1 MGSPPPRHLKE
12 SPAPSKPRHSGTP
25 RRRRS
30 RIVATLLAVTVV
42 ASGLTLVSAK
52 ATGHSI
58 RPPGFGLLPAIWVNQ
73 DGDDGRAD
81 PGRASDRAKASP
93 APATSAP
100 DAGAA
105 GVSVSPQGGGGS
117 GSLKEASSGLVLT
130 SPNALRLYP
139 FIGHVTVQSAGW
151 ADLEPRPGVY
161 DFSPIDR
168 ALQALQ
174 GRPDAKARLRIYAGF
189 RAPRWLDGVAGPC
202 VPIGGG
208 VSGRSGCAPRFWT
221 AAYLDR
227 FERFMAAVAARYE
240 RNPQVTEVINPACS
254 TVFAE
259 PFILGIGS
267 DRASAGRLAAAG
279 LNEASHR
286 NCLERSTAAMDRVFD
301 TTRIVLDGHTKWQL
315 VTSDGR
321 RADSWEK
328 ERDLLNVL
336 RGRYGA
342 KLVVEDHGLGPTDSC
357 PPGQSLANAGSWYC
371 WMASLPAPKGF
382 QFTLR
387 GGSMSAAASNG
398 VAMRACFLEFAGFTK
413 IDARTVDARLE
424 SNPGC

>member
-1 MGSPPPRHLKE
+1 MPEGIGRSALQSRSSLAIGVMLPIPRHLDGPPPSRPAAGGRMGSPAPRHLKE
-12 SPAPSKPRHSGTP
+12 PPAPSKPRHAGTP
-25 RRRRS
+25 RRRRG

-58 RPPGFGLLPAIWVNQ
+58 RPPGFGLLPAIWVNH
-73 DGDDGRAD
+73 DDGKAD
-81 PGRASDRAKASP
+81 PGRTADRAKAGP
-93 APATSAP
+93 APATPAPAP
-100 DAGAA
+100 DARAPDA
-105 GVSVSPQGGGGS
+105 SSQGGGGS

-139 FIGHVTVQSAGW
+139 FIEHVTVQSAGW

-174 GRPDAKARLRIYAGF
+174 RRPDAKARLRIYAGF

-267 DRASAGRLAAAG
+267 DRASAGRLA
-279 LNEASHR
+279 
-286 NCLERSTAAMDRVFD
+286 
-301 TTRIVLDGHTKWQL
+301 
-315 VTSDGR
+315 
-321 RADSWEK
+321 
-328 ERDLLNVL
+328 
-336 RGRYGA
+336 
-342 KLVVEDHGLGPTDSC
+342 
-357 PPGQSLANAGSWYC
+357 
-371 WMASLPAPKGF
+371 
-382 QFTLR
+382 
-387 GGSMSAAASNG
+387 
-398 VAMRACFLEFAGFTK
+398 
-413 IDARTVDARLE
+413 
-424 SNPGC
+424 

>member
-1 MGSPPPRHLKE
+1 MGSPVPRHLKE
-12 SPAPSKPRHSGTP
+12 SPAPSKPRHAGTP
-25 RRRRS
+25 RRRRG
-30 RIVATLLAVTVV
+30 RIVVTLLAVTVA
-42 ASGLTLVSAK
+42 ASGLTLVSAN

-58 RPPGFGLLPAIWVNQ
+58 RPPGFGLLPAIWVNH
-73 DGDDGRAD
+73 DDGKAD
-81 PGRASDRAKASP
+81 PDRVSDRAGARS
-93 APATSAP
+93 APATSSP

-105 GVSVSPQGGGGS
+105 DAAASPQGGGGS

-139 FIGHVTVQSAGW
+139 FIGHVTMQSAGW

-328 ERDLLNVL
+328 ERDLLNAL

-357 PPGQSLANAGSWYC
+357 APGQSLANAASWYC

-398 VAMRACFLEFAGFTK
+398 VAMRACFLEFAGFTR
-413 IDARTVDARLE
+413 IDARAVDARLE

>member
-1 MGSPPPRHLKE
+1 LGSPAPRHLKE
-12 SPAPSKPRHSGTP
+12 PPAPSKPRHAGPP
-25 RRRRS
+25 RRRRG
-30 RIVATLLAVTVV
+30 RIVATLLAVAVV
-42 ASGLTLVSAK
+42 VSGLTLVSAK
-52 ATGHSI
+52 ATGRGI
-58 RPPGFGLLPAIWVNQ
+58 RPPRFGLLPAIWVNH
-73 DGDDGRAD
+73 DDGKAD
-81 PGRASDRAKASP
+81 PGRTSDRARARP

-100 DAGAA
+100 DAGAPDA
-105 GVSVSPQGGGGS
+105 SASLQGGS
-117 GSLKEASSGLVLT
+117 GPLKEASSGLVLT

-139 FIGHVTVQSAGW
+139 FVNHVTVQSAGW

-227 FERFMAAVAARYE
+227 FERFMTAVAARYE
-240 RNPQVTEVINPACS
+240 GNPQVTEVINPACS

-286 NCLERSTAAMDRVFD
+286 TCLERSTAAMDGVFH
-301 TTRIVLDGHTKWQL
+301 TTRIVVDGHTKWQL
-315 VTSDGR
+315 VTSDGG

-328 ERDLLNVL
+328 ERDLLNTL

-342 KLVVEDHGLGPTDSC
+342 KLVVEDHGLGPTDTC
-357 PPGQSLANAGSWYC
+357 APGQSLASAASWYC

-387 GGSMSAAASNG
+387 GGSMSAAAGNG
-398 VAMRACFLEFAGFTK
+398 VAMRACFLEFAGFTR

>member
-12 SPAPSKPRHSGTP
+12 PPAAPAPRHAGAP
-25 RRRRS
+25 RRRRG
-30 RIVATLLAVTVV
+30 RIVVTLLAVTVV

-58 RPPGFGLLPAIWVNQ
+58 RPPGFGLLPAIWVNH
-73 DGDDGRAD
+73 DDEK
-81 PGRASDRAKASP
+81 SDRGRSADRAEARP

-100 DAGAA
+100 DAQAPDTPT
-105 GVSVSPQGGGGS
+105 SPQGGGS
-117 GSLKEASSGLVLT
+117 ANLKEASSGLVLT

-139 FIGHVTVQSAGW
+139 FIDNVTVQSAGW

-221 AAYLDR
+221 DAYLDR
-227 FERFMAAVAARYE
+227 FERFIAAVAERYE
-240 RNPQVTEVINPACS
+240 RNPQVTEVINPSCS

-267 DRASAGRLAAAG
+267 DRGSAGRLAAAG

-315 VTSDGR
+315 VTPDGR

-328 ERDLLNVL
+328 ERDLLNDL

-357 PPGQSLANAGSWYC
+357 APGQSLANAASWYC

-398 VAMRACFLEFAGFTK
+398 LAMRACFLEFAGFTR
-413 IDARTVDARLE
+413 IDARAVDARLE

>member
-1 MGSPPPRHLKE
+1 MGSPAPRHVKKP
-12 SPAPSKPRHSGTP
+12 PAPPKPRHAGTP
-25 RRRRS
+25 RRRRA
-30 RIVATLLAVTVV
+30 RIVVTLLAVTVA

-52 ATGHSI
+52 ATGHGL
-58 RPPGFGLLPAIWVNQ
+58 RPPGFGLLPAIWVNH
-73 DGDDGRAD
+73 DGKAD
-81 PGRASDRAKASP
+81 PGRTSDRARARP
-93 APATSAP
+93 ALATSAP
-100 DAGAA
+100 DGGAPDA
-105 GVSVSPQGGGGS
+105 SASPQGGGS

-139 FIGHVTVQSAGW
+139 FISHVTVQSAGW

-161 DFSPIDR
+161 DFAPIDR

-208 VSGRSGCAPRFWT
+208 VSGQSGCAPRFWT
-221 AAYLDR
+221 DAYLDR

-240 RNPQVTEVINPACS
+240 GNPQVTEVINPACS

-267 DRASAGRLAAAG
+267 DRAAAGRLAAAG
-279 LNEASHR
+279 LDEASHR
-286 NCLERSTAAMDRVFD
+286 HCLERSTAAMDRVFH

-328 ERDLLNVL
+328 ERDLLNAL

-357 PPGQSLANAGSWYC
+357 APGQSLANAASWYC

-387 GGSMSAAASNG
+387 GGSMNVAAGNG